1 MSILSRMLLK
11 EIFLPFI
18 FAFCALNALFLTG
31 RLLPLFEP
39 ILRAGTGFKD
49 ILKLLALILPTFW
62 VFVLPMA
69 TVVGVLLAF
78 LRLSRDS
85 EVLALFACG
94 VTPRKLL
101 IPVFLV
107 AFTALLLSL
116 FISIYI
122 LPKSN
127 MAAKTFI
134 MQLTQLTLAKGIP
147 EHTFFTPIHG
157 LTIYAH
163 KGTDGGK
170 RLKGIFIW
178 DSRNKDSVSQIF
190 AKNGE
195 ILTEPG
201 KKEVTMRLVNGTL
214 NITSQDYKNTDT
226 INFNT
231 YTIRLRLTEDVY
243 KPSRGDMRIDKLW
256 KETTDPKNTKDD
268 KILYLVELYKR
279 LTLPLGTLILGLLAA
294 PLGIFFG
301 RTGLS
306 GGVALSLAAFLTYYT
321 LMIYMAN
328 LAEAGIT
335 PPFLSLFMPNFAFLC
350 ITAAMLWLLN
360 KRGPVKG

>member
-18 FAFCALNALFLTG
+18 FAFCALNALFLIG

-39 ILRAGTGFKD
+39 LLRAGTGLKD
-49 ILKLLALILPTFW
+49 MLKLLTLILPTFW

-69 TVVGVLLAF
+69 TVLGILLAF

-94 VTPRKLL
+94 ITPRKLL
-101 IPVFLV
+101 MPVFLV
-107 AFTALLLSL
+107 AFTAFLLSL
-116 FISIYI
+116 FVSSYI
-122 LPKSN
+122 LPKSKL
-127 MAAKTFI
+127 ASKTFI
-134 MQLTQLTLAKGIP
+134 MQLTQLALAKGIP
-147 EHTFFTPIHG
+147 EHTFFTPIQG

-163 KGTDGGK
+163 KSTDDGK
-170 RLKGIFIW
+170 HLNGIFIW
-178 DSRNKDSVSQIF
+178 DSRKKDSTSQTF

-195 ILTEPG
+195 ILAEPG
-201 KKEVTMRLVNGTL
+201 KREVAMRLVDGTL
-214 NITSQDYKNTDT
+214 NITSPDYKITDT
-226 INFNT
+226 MDFNT
-231 YTIRLRLTEDVY
+231 YTIRLRIAEDTY
-243 KPSRGDMRIDKLW
+243 EPSRGDLRIDKLL
-256 KETTDPKNTKDD
+256 KETTNPKNTQED
-268 KILYLVELYKR
+268 KILYMVELYKR
-279 LTLPLGTLILGLLAA
+279 LALPFGTLILGMLAA

-321 LMIYMAN
+321 LMIFMAN

-335 PPFLSLFMPNFAFLC
+335 PPFLSLFMPNLAFLC
-350 ITAAMLWLLN
+350 ITAVMLWLLN
-360 KRGPVKG
+360 KKGPLKG

>member
-11 EIFLPFI
+11 EILLPFI

-69 TVVGVLLAF
+69 TVVGALLGF

-94 VTPRKLL
+94 VAPKKLL

-107 AFTALLLSL
+107 AFTAFLLSL
-116 FISIYI
+116 FISSYI
-122 LPKSN
+122 LPKSK
-127 MAAKTFI
+127 MASKTFI
-134 MQLTQLTLAKGIP
+134 MQLTQLALAKGIP
-147 EHTFFTPIHG
+147 EHTFFTPIPG

-163 KGTDGGK
+163 KGTDEGK

-178 DSRNKDSVSQIF
+178 DSRKQDSASQTF
-190 AKNGE
+190 AKSGE

-201 KKEVTMRLVNGTL
+201 KKEVAIRLVDGTL
-214 NITSQDYKNTDT
+214 NITSPDYKNTDT
-226 INFNT
+226 MDFNT
-231 YTIRLRLTEDVY
+231 YIIRLRLAEDAY
-243 KPSRGDMRIDKLW
+243 EPSRGDLRIDKLW
-256 KETTDPKNTKDD
+256 KEATDPKNTKDD
-268 KILYLVELYKR
+268 KISYLVELYKR

-321 LMIYMAN
+321 LMICMAN

-335 PPFLSLFMPNFAFLC
+335 PPFLSLFMPNLVFLC
-350 ITAAMLWLLN
+350 ITAVMLLLLN
-360 KRGPVKG
+360 KRGPIKG